1 MPPRNI
7 RFEYAANKKRQ
18 FRVIVCEAFPNNEG
32 HKMAESLAMEEIS
45 VVLVPDS
52 HVFGLMARVNKVKL
66 PSDQLRIV

>member
-1 MPPRNI
+1 
-7 RFEYAANKKRQ
+7 
-18 FRVIVCEAFPNNEG
+18 
-32 HKMAESLAMEEIS
+32 MAESLAMEEIS